1 MKSGYIPGLV
11 SVVVASY
18 NHASYLTRRMDSLV
32 GQTYPEIEIIVI
44 DDRSSDNSV
53 EILRRYEAHPKVR
66 LLVRE
71 TNGGWVAV
79 SNQGIDLARGEFIL
93 FGNCDDGCDCR
104 LVERLI
110 AALRLH
116 PTAGLAFCRSLL
128 VDESG
133 RAVGDDYSIR
143 EPEFRSRC
151 TTDTLLSAAE
161 AARFLLRSCVIPNLS
176 AVLFRSEGF
185 VRVGQLSAEYR
196 VCSDWELFFRFVT
209 VYDIAY
215 VAEPLNHFRQHA
227 TTIRSST
234 RERVVYGEYIR
245 LLLTQISVV
254 PLTVYDKACC
264 RAHVMYLWM
273 AHVFRP
279 TRDGFR
285 DLPFHSSIVWKHD
298 RAAFVWVLPSAAK
311 RIARITVGL
320 LLGQKMR
327 RTVN

>member
-1 MKSGYIPGLV
+1 MKSNAVPGLV

-18 NHASYLTRRMDSLV
+18 NHAGYLTRRMDSLV

-44 DDRSSDNSV
+44 DDRSPDNSV

-66 LLVRE
+66 LVVRE

-93 FGNCDDGCDCR
+93 FGNCDDSCDSR
-104 LVERLI
+104 LVERLV
-110 AALRLH
+110 AAHRLH

-133 RAVGDDYSIR
+133 RSMGDDYSIR
-143 EPEFRSRC
+143 EPEFRARC
-151 TTDTLLSAAE
+151 TADTLLTAAE
-161 AARFLLRSCVIPNLS
+161 AVRFLLRSCVIPNLS
-176 AVLFRSEGF
+176 AVLFRAEGF
-185 VRVGQLSAEYR
+185 ARVGQLSADYR

-209 VYDIAY
+209 VYDVAY
-215 VAEPLNHFRQHA
+215 VADPLNHFRQHA

-245 LLLTQISVV
+245 LLLTQISIVH
-254 PLTVYDKACC
+254 LTIPEKALA

-273 AHVFRP
+273 AHVFQPIRA
-279 TRDGFR
+279 GFH
-285 DLPFHSSIVWKHD
+285 DIPFHSSIVWKHD
-298 RAAFVWVLPSAAK
+298 RAALVWVLPSAAK
-311 RIARITVGL
+311 RIARIIIGL
-320 LLGQKMR
+320 LLGQKTR
-327 RTVN
+327 RIVN